1 MSSEND
7 WIDGPD
13 NEEQWGP
20 WIYCD
25 PEDKKCPTYA
35 GDAVQIEFYNG
46 QIPKIKD
53 AEEWGWGG
61 TGDYSIRN
69 YRVRHVGPWI
79 EVPDNQ
85 MKCPCDGEHY
95 IEVKLL
101 GGILSPNLARASYYT
116 WDLPPGSRSRILKF
130 RHVSKEYHD
139 KHSI

>member
-20 WIYCD
+20 WIAND
-25 PEDKKCPTYA
+25 PEDEECPTYA

-46 QIPKIKD
+46 QIPEIKD

-61 TGDYSIRN
+61 TGNYSIRN

-79 EVPDNQ
+79 DVPDDQ
-85 MKCPCDGEHY
+85 MTYPCDGEHY
-95 IEVKLL
+95 IEVKLVD
-101 GGILSPNLARASYYT
+101 GQRNPNVARADGYA
-116 WDLPPGSRSRILKF
+116 WDMSPRNPARILKF

-139 KHSI
+139 NNSR